1 MPPVK
6 NNIIS
11 WSKWEED
18 YKPINDTMF
27 DFADEA
33 AEHATSSY
41 HIWTVVDNNPNSVY
55 LDILPGYRVF
65 NRMGYFV
72 TERAWV
78 NDEMV
83 VSNDKSYN

>member
-1 MPPVK
+1 MSPD

-27 DFADEA
+27 DFIDEA
-33 AEHATSSY
+33 AEHTKSSY

-65 NRMGYFV
+65 NRLGYFV
-72 TERAWV
+72 TEQPWAD
-78 NDEMV
+78 DEMV
-83 VSNDKSYN
+83 VSNDKSYY